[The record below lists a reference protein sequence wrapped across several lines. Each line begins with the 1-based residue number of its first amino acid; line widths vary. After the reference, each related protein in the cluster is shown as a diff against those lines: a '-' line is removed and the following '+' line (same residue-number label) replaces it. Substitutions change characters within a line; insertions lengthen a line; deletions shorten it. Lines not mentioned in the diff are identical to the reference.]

1 MDFFRKRFRRNAGM
15 VLVLLALLLVVTACT
30 SNNTGEDGKETIV
43 FAEPDWE
50 SVAFHNKVAGLI
62 IENGYG
68 HPTDIEIGS
77 TPITF
82 TALREGRVNAY
93 MEVWTDNL
101 GDAYEEAIANG
112 EVIEVSVNFGD
123 SAQGLYV
130 PTYVIEGDPERGIEP
145 IAPDLK
151 TIQDLPEYWE
161 VFEDREDPNKG
172 RIYGAI
178 PGWEADE
185 ILQTKITNQGLDETY
200 NYFSPGSDA
209 ALSTSIVSAYEAGE
223 PWVGYY
229 WEPTWLVGK
238 YDMTLLGDIPYDEEK
253 WLDGYGTEIPPVDVT
268 VAVHKDLPKTAPDVV
283 AFLENY
289 ETSSIITSEAL
300 AYMDENDAS
309 IEETAIWF
317 LKEYDELWTSWVP
330 EDIAQTI
337 KDKIL

>member
-1 MDFFRKRFRRNAGM
+1 MKYSKKRFYKSVG
-15 VLVLLALLLVVTACT
+15 VICLLLVSILLVTACGSNTT
-30 SNNTGEDGKETIV
+30 SEDTKETII

-50 SVAFHNKVAGLI
+50 SVAFHNKVAALI
-62 IENGYG
+62 IEHGYG

-82 TALREGRVNAY
+82 TALREGRINAY
-93 MEVWTDNL
+93 MEVWTDNI
-101 GDAYEEAIANG
+101 GEAYDEAIANG

-130 PTYVIEGDPERGIEP
+130 PTYMIEGDLERGIEP
-145 IAPDLK
+145 ITPNLK

-161 VFEDREDPNKG
+161 VFKDKEDPSKG

-178 PGWEADE
+178 PGWEVDE
-185 ILQTKITNQGLDETY
+185 ILQTKIINQGLDKTY

-223 PWVGYY
+223 AWVGYY
-229 WEPTWLVGK
+229 WEPTWLIGK

-253 WLDGYGTEIPPVDVT
+253 WLDGYGTEIPPVEVT
-268 VAVHKDLPKTAPDVV
+268 VAIHNELQNTAPEVV
-283 AFLENY
+283 AFLGNY
-289 ETSSIITSEAL
+289 KTSSIITSEAL
-300 AYMDENDAS
+300 AYMDDNNAS

-317 LKEYDELWTSWVP
+317 LQEYEELWTSWVP
-330 EDIAQTI
+330 EDIAQVV
-337 KDKIL
+337 KDAVL